1 MTLSYDGTGYAGWQ
15 VQSRHPSVQQTL
27 EEVLSAITEHS
38 VKVHGSGRTDRGV
51 HARGQVAH
59 VDLTCRLS
67 AEVLMRAL
75 NARLPADIR
84 VLRMSVA
91 DPDFHARRSAQGK
104 EYRYSVWNGPI
115 VMPERRFYVNQVT
128 YSLDLKAMQRAA
140 AYFVGQHDF
149 VSFTANG
156 HSAVLSTVRMIFDM
170 RVSQKGRE
178 ILFRVKGEGFLYK
191 QVRSMVG
198 FLLRVGEGAEQP
210 EAVRELLAEAA
221 PRQPRVPSAPA
232 QGLCLW
238 RVWY

>member
-1 MTLSYDGTGYAGWQ
+1 
-15 VQSRHPSVQQTL
+15 
-27 EEVLSAITEHS
+27 
-38 VKVHGSGRTDRGV
+38 
-51 HARGQVAH
+51 
-59 VDLTCRLS
+59 
-67 AEVLMRAL
+67 MRAL